1 MSVDTYMG
9 AGKNTE
15 GYLVMRERDV
25 RVLVAGVLST
35 SAARVSVTLK
45 RFLIWKSISIAIEPI
60 GDHFHSP
67 T

>member
-9 AGKNTE
+9 AGKSTK

-35 SAARVSVTLK
+35 SAARVHVTLK
-45 RFLIWKSISIAIEPI
+45 RFLIWRSISIEIEPI
-60 GDHFHSP
+60 GDHLHSP
-67 T
+67 A

>member
-1 MSVDTYMG
+1 MSVDTYLG
-9 AGKNTE
+9 AGKSTK

-35 SAARVSVTLK
+35 SAARAKITLK
-45 RFLIWKSISIAIEPI
+45 RFLIWKSIAVELEPI